1 MARFVLGLRHRLVP
15 TLKMYKLKKL
25 PGLCLAALFLLCLS
39 PVQAGEDTAL
49 DLGFELQVYR
59 TGIIPGVRI
68 ERGFA
73 RRHAVHFR
81 LGYQRIRHED
91 FGVHDDE
98 RGNGRGFSLGYSW
111 FLKPGGFKGWSFG
124 VRSDLWFNTLDWI
137 DNEGEPDEMSGTTDV
152 VVLQPT
158 VDAAYRWR
166 ISDNYFV
173 MPSIAAGFEINVDT
187 DGEDVGEGF
196 ILLVGIVAGYSF

>member
-1 MARFVLGLRHRLVP
+1 MN
-15 TLKMYKLKKL
+15 KLKKL
-25 PGLCLAALFLLCLS
+25 SGLCLALLCFFSLS
-39 PVQAGEDTAL
+39 PAQADDDTAL
-49 DLGFELQVYR
+49 HLGFELQVYR

-111 FLKPGGFKGWSFG
+111 FLKPGGFDGWSFG
-124 VRSDLWFNTLDWI
+124 VRSDLWFNTLDWV
-137 DNEGEPDEMSGTTDV
+137 DNEGEPDEMRGTTDV

-158 VDAAYRWR
+158 VDAAYRWQL
-166 ISDNYFV
+166 SDHYFV

-187 DGEDVGEGF
+187 DGEEVGQGF
-196 ILLVGIVAGYSF
+196 ILLVGITAGYSF